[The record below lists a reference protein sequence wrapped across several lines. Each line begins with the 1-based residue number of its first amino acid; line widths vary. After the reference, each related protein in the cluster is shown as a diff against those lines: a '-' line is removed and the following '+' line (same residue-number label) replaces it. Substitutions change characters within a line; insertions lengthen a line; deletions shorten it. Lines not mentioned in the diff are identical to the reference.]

1 MINNYFTKAFNR
13 LSLAIISGF
22 TLTPQVFAAGES
34 DFTSTYYETVAI
46 VLLLIIFIALLSIIY
61 FESKEKPLQKRESI
75 FARFRQFIT
84 RSAPIEKESEIMFEH
99 AYDGIRELDNKV
111 PPWFSW
117 LFYITIIFAV
127 YYMLD
132 YHVFETGKLMYDE
145 YNEEMS
151 LASFEME
158 KLKKSGALL
167 NEDNVTELTEA
178 AALESGKTIF
188 NNNCIACH
196 AADGGGMVGPN
207 LTDDYWIHGG
217 GIKNIFKVIKYG
229 VPEKGMISWQTQL
242 NASQIQQVAS
252 FILSLH
258 GTKPAAPK
266 NPEGDLWQE
275 PEEPVI
281 Q

>member
-1 MINNYFTKAFNR
+1 MINNYFTKAFNK
-13 LSLAIISGF
+13 LSLAIISAF
-22 TLTPQVFAAGES
+22 ALTPQVFAAGES

-111 PPWFSW
+111 PPWYSW

-145 YNEEMS
+145 YSEEMS
-151 LASFEME
+151 LASLEME

-196 AADGGGMVGPN
+196 AADGGGLVGPN
-207 LTDDYWIHGG
+207 LTDDYWIHGR

-275 PEEPVI
+275 TEEPVI